1 MGFFRRKAASR
12 ITRDQA
18 MEGCPVRNPS
28 IESTSDEDGEVS
40 LKIPRRRTWWINLL
54 AKWGR
59 IPDYRVIALDEIGA
73 GVWENCDGE
82 HSVKDLIALHAEKY
96 QLSRKEAEMSM
107 IVYLRQLAR
116 RGIIVLVVDEELEEK
131 KEQTVE

>member
-1 MGFFRRKAASR
+1 MGFFRRKATSR

-18 MEGCPVRNPS
+18 MEGKPFRNPS
-28 IESTSDEDGEVS
+28 IESVTEEDGEIS

-59 IPDYRVIALDEIGA
+59 IPDHRVIALDEIGT

-82 HSVKDLIALHAEKY
+82 HSVKDLIALHAQKY
-96 QLSRKEAEMSM
+96 QLSRKEAELSM
-107 IVYLRQLAR
+107 IAYLRQLAQ
-116 RGIIVLVVDEELEEK
+116 RGIIVLVIDEETEETE
-131 KEQTVE
+131 EQTVE